1 MGQPI
6 AVIRRSSPRPGVVR
20 YELNRNLTGMG
31 HERYRAGDEIR
42 GDRPPDE
49 LARRL
54 FARGGVDAVHV
65 YGQVVTIELSEN
77 DESGI
82 EDVIRDLYR
91 YWVPG
96 REVPADEELVAGAG

>member
-6 AVIRRSSPRPGVVR
+6 AVLRRSSPRAGVVR

-31 HERYRAGDEIR
+31 HERYRAGEEIR
-42 GDRPPDE
+42 GHRPADE

-54 FARGGVDAVHV
+54 FARGGIEAVHV
-65 YGQVVTIELSEN
+65 YGHTVTVELAEA
-77 DESGI
+77 DDSGI
-82 EDVIRDLYR
+82 ADIIRDLYQ

-96 REVPADEELVAGAG
+96 REVPADEELMAQAG